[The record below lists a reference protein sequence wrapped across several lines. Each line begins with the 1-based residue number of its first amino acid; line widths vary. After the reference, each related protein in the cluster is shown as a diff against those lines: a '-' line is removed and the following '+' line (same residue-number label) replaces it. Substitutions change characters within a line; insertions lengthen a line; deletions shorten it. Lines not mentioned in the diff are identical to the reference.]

1 MVDVID
7 PIASAEVL
15 QMLNMEYARL
25 VDEER
30 RRVARQRLEV
40 ERLVHPDDPPLA
52 TLTGVRVPDDRARRS
67 QATRRVAPEAAR

>member
-1 MVDVID
+1 VID

-30 RRVARQRLEV
+30 RRVAEQRRAV

-52 TLTGVRVPDDRARRS
+52 TLASARGPDDRVREARV
-67 QATRRVAPEAAR
+67 TRRIAPGPAR

>member
-1 MVDVID
+1 MID
-7 PIASAEVL
+7 PIASEEVL

-40 ERLVHPDDPPLA
+40 ERLVRPDDPPLA
-52 TLTGVRVPDDRARRS
+52 TLIGARVPDDRGRGS
-67 QATRRVAPEAAR
+67 QPTRRVAPGAAR